1 MRFLVLTASAIA
13 LSACSQ
19 GENKAQ
25 DSVRH
30 IQNERAA
37 INYSQNVKS
46 ESKDFIQVRNGQL
59 YDGDEVFRF
68 ISFNVP
74 TLLYVEDEMA
84 FEQQNPYGLPTEF
97 ELRDLYETVN
107 QLGGNLVR
115 AYTIPVRNNNFSE
128 ESITYVEAPGVFNED
143 AFKAMDL
150 AIALAGEYDVR
161 LVIPLLNDQQW
172 MGGRPNYAEFRN
184 KPNEV
189 FYTDRE
195 LIEDFK
201 KTITHVLTRVNT
213 ITGIP
218 YAEDPTIM
226 AWETGNELENPDEWL
241 TEIASQIKSLAPK
254 QLLIDGYNAIH
265 YNDAPGV
272 IGKSQFPREASINDP
287 NVDLVS
293 THHYEPS
300 APDTIKNLKETV
312 RRLDGRKPIFLGEFG
327 FISTPGAE
335 DVMDYIISEPSI
347 IGGLMWSLR
356 RHHKNG
362 GFYHHTEPFGRG
374 LYRAYQWPG
383 FSDGEAYDETK
394 LLNTARR
401 YAHQIRGLDLPAI
414 TAPNSPEII
423 PFDETPMF
431 SWRGS
436 TGASGYDIERAPTV
450 SGPWTQIA
458 YNKDDMETPGFALY
472 TDEYAPLGTPICY
485 RIIARN
491 AGGTSDPST
500 PYCVKE
506 LQYLTRFDN
515 ARNLSYLNT
524 YDGIEVAYGDNRSY
538 KEAFSRLKGK
548 AGAVLTYAA
557 PSENTLAMRVF
568 AFDDDKTPNIELS
581 VSTDGRAFQKV
592 TPTLSIY
599 ASDEENYAYK
609 VPIKYSLNAEQLES
623 VQLVKLKFMATSDI
637 VRTEIEYK

>member
-1 MRFLVLTASAIA
+1 MRFITSTALMIT
-13 LSACSQ
+13 LSACHQ
-19 GENKAQ
+19 GVNKTSDAASKTQTATAPTEHQQ
-25 DSVRH
+25 D
-30 IQNERAA
+30 
-37 INYSQNVKS
+37 VKS
-46 ESKDFIQVRNGQL
+46 QHKNFIQVRNGQL
-59 YDGDEVFRF
+59 YDGDERFRF

-84 FEQQNPYGLPTEF
+84 FDQQNPYGLPTEF

-107 QLGGNLVR
+107 QLGGNLIR
-115 AYTIPVRNNNFSE
+115 AYTIPVRNTNFPP
-128 ESITYVEAPGVFNED
+128 ESVTYVEAPGIFNEN

-150 AIALAGEYDVR
+150 AIALAGEYNVR

-195 LIEDFK
+195 LIDDFK

-226 AWETGNELENPDEWL
+226 AWETGNELENPDAWL
-241 TEIASQIKSLAPK
+241 TEIAAHIKSLAPK

-272 IGKSQFPREASINDP
+272 IGKSQFPREASLNDP
-287 NVDLVS
+287 NVDLVN

-312 RRLDGRKPIFLGEFG
+312 RRVGGRKPIFLGEFG

-335 DVMDYIISEPSI
+335 DVMEYITSEPSI
-347 IGGLMWSLR
+347 PGGLMWSLR

-383 FSDGEAYDETK
+383 FADGNGYDETK
-394 LLNTARR
+394 LLNTAR
-401 YAHQIRGLDLPAI
+401 AHAHMIRGITPPAI
-414 TAPNSPEII
+414 TAPKPPKII
-423 PFDETPMF
+423 PFQATPLF
-431 SWRGS
+431 SWQGS
-436 TGASGYDIERAPTV
+436 AGASGYDIERASTK
-450 SGPWTQIA
+450 SGPWTQIT

-472 TDEYAPLGTPICY
+472 TDENAPLDTPVCY

-491 AGGTSDPST
+491 AGGMSNPST
-500 PYCVKE
+500 PYCIDK
-506 LQYLTRFDN
+506 LDYLTRVDN

-524 YDGIEVAYGDNRSY
+524 FEGIEVAYGDNRSY
-538 KEAFSRLKGK
+538 KEAFSRLKGET
-548 AGAVLTYAA
+548 GAVLTYAA
-557 PSENTLAMRVF
+557 PSEETLALRIF
-568 AFDDDKTPNIELS
+568 AYDDDKSPNIKLS
-581 VSTDGRAFQKV
+581 VSSDGETFQSV

-599 ASDEENYAYK
+599 ASDEKNYAYK
-609 VPIKYSLNAEQLES
+609 VPIQYELSTEQLS
-623 VQLVKLKFMATSDI
+623 NVKLIKLNFTGTSDI